1 MILRKSLSVAVRRG
15 LVLLQGSKLH
25 TPAKNVLKASPQL
38 ARKIKALVA
47 GFPGVIPIKMT
58 VQGCMLD
65 NFRNTP
71 KGDHCMGMAK
81 IDSFTLI
88 RGTKLNK
95 QQIDKLFQLA
105 VFLYKGSM
113 PCTT

>member
-1 MILRKSLSVAVRRG
+1 MLFLNIQYNLSWRLFQANFQVILRKSLSVAVRRG

-58 VQGCMLD
+58 GVHVGQ
-65 NFRNTP
+65 FSQHP
-71 KGDHCMGMAK
+71 
-81 IDSFTLI
+81 
-88 RGTKLNK
+88 
-95 QQIDKLFQLA
+95 
-105 VFLYKGSM
+105 
-113 PCTT
+113 

>member
-1 MILRKSLSVAVRRG
+1 MLFLNIQYNLSWRLFQANFQVILRKSLSDAVRRG

-58 VQGCMLD
+58 GVHVGQ
-65 NFRNTP
+65 FSQHP
-71 KGDHCMGMAK
+71 
-81 IDSFTLI
+81 
-88 RGTKLNK
+88 
-95 QQIDKLFQLA
+95 
-105 VFLYKGSM
+105 
-113 PCTT
+113 

>member
-58 VQGCMLD
+58 GVHVGQFSQHPL
-65 NFRNTP
+65 R
-71 KGDHCMGMAK
+71 
-81 IDSFTLI
+81 
-88 RGTKLNK
+88 
-95 QQIDKLFQLA
+95 
-105 VFLYKGSM
+105 
-113 PCTT
+113 